1 VDGQDVLAVYEAAA
15 AAVERARGGQGPSFL
30 LCHTYRYRGHHV
42 GDVDRSYYR
51 SREEEDSW
59 LRDRDPIAL
68 LGARLTQSGAT
79 RPDELE
85 ALDEE
90 VRTEVAAGV
99 AFGLE
104 APFPD
109 PSEVTEDV
117 YA

>member
-1 VDGQDVLAVYEAAA
+1 MHQAASTAFTRSLA
-15 AAVERARGGQGPSFL
+15 GQGPSFL

-51 SREEEDSW
+51 SREEEESW

-68 LGARLTQSGAT
+68 LAGRLTGSGAA
-79 RPDELE
+79 RPDQLE
-85 ALDEE
+85 GLDED